1 MKWKIITAAILKVL
15 DIVHDI
21 LCPYFNDDVQKTR
34 HKTEEKQNKK

>member
-21 LCPYFNDDVQKTR
+21 LCPYFRDDK
-34 HKTEEKQNKK
+34 EKNRGK